1 LQAVSRQRGYG
12 LFFKVFSINNNYLN
26 FMKRSKLTL
35 TLVLSFLF
43 SGLMAQEYTGPFNHS
58 LMDEKFYDLI
68 VGESSGDRAFY
79 HILDI
84 APYERDRKSEDYKGL
99 FMESV
104 YVVDKLKS
112 YGFADATTE
121 QLGKTKTWDG
131 VSATLWEIA
140 PKTAKLA
147 DYRDLAAILGQGSKS
162 AHVTAELVWVGRG
175 TQAEI
180 DAVDL
185 KGKIAV
191 TEASASRVHD
201 LAVKAGAVGII
212 TFYSPRPLVD
222 PIQIPNSGI
231 RGGDNATFCINLTPR
246 DGYALRDRLL
256 RGEKITVKADIETA
270 TEETEIEVPTCVIKG
285 ADANA
290 EEVILCAHLYEGYVK
305 LGANDNISGAA
316 ALIEIARTLNE
327 LIETGQLPRPKR
339 SIRFIWIPEFQGSIP
354 WAVKHKDILDRTLC
368 NINLDMVGLW
378 LSKSESMYCLHRTTM
393 GNPHYLNDVAESF
406 YHYMGATN
414 KSFVATGMGRPD
426 ALKPVH
432 SVTGSKDPFYY
443 SINAH
448 YGASDHEVF
457 NDWGVQVPGVIMIT
471 WPDNYYHTSGD
482 RPEICDPTQLHRAIV
497 LAAVSAYTIAEAG
510 EEGAVKIAS
519 EVAANAAKRMAIK
532 MRYDLS
538 MLNAA
543 TAADFAQLYRTA
555 KFNQDAML
563 KNEIATLATVLELA
577 PTSAALKGYVTT
589 LQDGVKAAWTI
600 NGKNIDAAMKVKA
613 SALGVAPIK
622 AITLS
627 AEEKAAAKVYPR
639 STAKVKEAGYGV
651 LRTVPAALM
660 AQYGFDKRGAVN
672 HGAEIAKLTVG
683 GTNSILDIKKMLD
696 AQFPNPDNLETISK
710 YLEMLKEAGLVTY

>member
-1 LQAVSRQRGYG
+1 MR
-12 LFFKVFSINNNYLN
+12 K
-26 FMKRSKLTL
+26 SKLTL
-35 TLVLSFLF
+35 ALLF
-43 SGLMAQEYTGPFNHS
+43 SFMVSSMVAQEYTTPFNHS
-58 LMDEKFYDLI
+58 LMAEKYYDLI
-68 VGESSGDRAFY
+68 VGESSGERAFY

-121 QLGKTKTWDG
+121 LLGKTKTWDG
-131 VSATLWEIA
+131 VSATLWEVA
-140 PKTAKLA
+140 PKTTKIA

-162 AHVTAELVWVGRG
+162 AHVTAELAWIGRG
-175 TQAEI
+175 TQTEI
-180 DAVDL
+180 AAADL

-191 TEASASRVHD
+191 TEVAASRVHD
-201 LAVKAGAVGII
+201 AAVKAGAVGVI
-212 TFYSPRPLVD
+212 TYYSPRPLVD
-222 PIQIPNSGI
+222 PIQIPNSGL
-231 RGGDNATFCINLTPR
+231 RGGNNATFCINLTPR

-256 RGEKITVKADIETA
+256 GGEKITVKADIETT

-290 EEVILCAHLYEGYVK
+290 EEVILCAHLFEGYVK
-305 LGANDNISGAA
+305 LGANDNISGSA
-316 ALIEIARTLNE
+316 ALLEVARTLNE
-327 LIETGQLPRPKR
+327 LIENGQLPRPKR
-339 SIRFIWIPEFQGSIP
+339 SIRFIWVPEFQGSMP

-414 KSFVATGMGRPD
+414 KGFVATGVGRPD

-432 SVTGSKDPFYY
+432 SVTGSRDPFYY

-538 MLNAA
+538 LLNGA
-543 TAADFAQLYRTA
+543 TSDNFTSLYRSA

-563 KNEIATLATVLELA
+563 KNEIATLATVMELA
-577 PTSAALKGYVTT
+577 PASAALKGLVST
-589 LQDGVKAAWTI
+589 LQESVKSAWAA

-613 SALGVAPIK
+613 SSLGVTPIK
-622 AITLS
+622 SIVLS

-639 STAKVKEAGYGV
+639 STAKVKETGYGV
-651 LRTVPAALM
+651 LRTVPVETM
-660 AQYGFDKRGAVN
+660 AKYGFDKRGAVN
-672 HGAEIAKLTVG
+672 HGGEIAKLTVG

-696 AQFPNPDNLETISK
+696 AQFPNPDSLETITN
-710 YLEMLKEAGLVTY
+710 YLNMLKEAGLVAF

>member
-1 LQAVSRQRGYG
+1 MR
-12 LFFKVFSINNNYLN
+12 K
-26 FMKRSKLTL
+26 SKLTL
-35 TLVLSFLF
+35 ALLF
-43 SGLMAQEYTGPFNHS
+43 SFMVSALMAQEYTTPFNHS
-58 LMDEKFYDLI
+58 LMAEKYYDLI
-68 VGESSGDRAFY
+68 VGESSGERAFY

-121 QLGKTKTWDG
+121 LLGKTKTWDG
-131 VSATLWEIA
+131 VSATLWEVA
-140 PKTAKLA
+140 PKTTKIA

-162 AHVTAELVWVGRG
+162 AHVTAELAWIGRG
-175 TQAEI
+175 TQTEI
-180 DAVDL
+180 AAADL

-191 TEASASRVHD
+191 TEVAASRVHD
-201 LAVKAGAVGII
+201 AAVKAGAVGVI
-212 TFYSPRPLVD
+212 TYYSPRPLVD
-222 PIQIPNSGI
+222 PIQIPNSGL
-231 RGGDNATFCINLTPR
+231 RGGNNATFCINLTPR

-256 RGEKITVKADIETA
+256 GGEKITVKADIETT

-290 EEVILCAHLYEGYVK
+290 EEVILCAHLFEGYVK
-305 LGANDNISGAA
+305 LGANDNISGSA
-316 ALIEIARTLNE
+316 ALLEVARTLNE
-327 LIETGQLPRPKR
+327 LIENGQLPRPKR
-339 SIRFIWIPEFQGSIP
+339 SIRFIWVPEFQGSMP

-414 KSFVATGMGRPD
+414 KGFVATGVGRPD

-432 SVTGSKDPFYY
+432 SVTGSRDPFYY

-538 MLNAA
+538 LLNGA
-543 TAADFAQLYRTA
+543 TSDNFTSLYRSA

-563 KNEIATLATVLELA
+563 KNEIATLATVMELA
-577 PTSAALKGYVTT
+577 PASAALKGLVST
-589 LQDGVKAAWTI
+589 LQESVKSAWAA

-613 SALGVAPIK
+613 SSLGVTPIK
-622 AITLS
+622 SIVLS

-639 STAKVKEAGYGV
+639 STAKVKETGYGV
-651 LRTVPAALM
+651 LRTVPVETM
-660 AQYGFDKRGAVN
+660 AKYGFDKRGAVN
-672 HGAEIAKLTVG
+672 HGGEIAKLTVG

-696 AQFPNPDNLETISK
+696 AQFPNPDSLETITN
-710 YLEMLKEAGLVTY
+710 YLNMLKEAGLVAF

>member
-1 LQAVSRQRGYG
+1 
-12 LFFKVFSINNNYLN
+12 
-26 FMKRSKLTL
+26 MKKGKLTL
-35 TLVLSFLF
+35 ALLLSFIAVR
-43 SGLMAQEYTGPFNHS
+43 LMGQEYTGPFNHS
-58 LMDEKFYDLI
+58 LMSEKFYDLI
-68 VGESSGDRAFY
+68 VGESSGERAYY

-99 FMESV
+99 FMESK

-131 VSATLWEIA
+131 VSAVLWEVSPNIS
-140 PKTAKLA
+140 KLA

-162 AHVTAELVWVGRG
+162 AHVTAELAWVGRG
-175 TQAEI
+175 TQTEI
-180 DAVDL
+180 NAVDL

-191 TEASASRVHD
+191 TEASAGRVHD

-212 TFYSPRPLVD
+212 TYYSPRPLVD

-231 RGGDNATFCINLTPR
+231 RGGNNATFCINLTPR

-256 RGEKITVKADIETA
+256 RGEKITVKADIETT
-270 TEETEIEVPTCVIKG
+270 TEETEIEVPTCLIKG
-285 ADANA
+285 SDANA
-290 EEVILCAHLYEGYVK
+290 EEIILCAHLFEGYVK
-305 LGANDNISGAA
+305 LGANDNISGSA
-316 ALIEIARTLNE
+316 ALIEVARTLND
-327 LIETGQLPRPKR
+327 LIENGLLPRPKR
-339 SIRFIWIPEFQGSIP
+339 SIRFIWIPEFQGTIP
-354 WAVKHKDILDRTLC
+354 WAVKHKDILKNTLC

-378 LSKSESMYCLHRTTM
+378 LSKSQSMYCLHRTTM

-426 ALKPVH
+426 ALKPVF
-432 SVTGSKDPFYY
+432 SVTGSRDPFYY

-510 EEGAVKIAS
+510 EEGAIRIAS
-519 EVAANAAKRMAIK
+519 EVAANASKRLAIK
-532 MRYDLS
+532 MRYDLAQI
-538 MLNAA
+538 NAA
-543 TAADFAQLYRTA
+543 TAENLSALYRTA
-555 KFNQDAML
+555 RFNQDAYL
-563 KNEIATLATVLELA
+563 NNEVATLATVMELA
-577 PTSAALKGYVTT
+577 PASASLKSYVAALQGN
-589 LQDGVKAAWTI
+589 VKASWAA
-600 NGKNIDAAMKVKA
+600 NCKSIDAAVKA
-613 SALGVAPIK
+613 KAASLGIAPLKGIV
-622 AITLS
+622 LS
-627 AEEKAAAKVYPR
+627 AEEKAASKIYPR
-639 STAKVKEAGYGV
+639 TAAKVKETGYGV
-651 LRTVPAALM
+651 LRTVPAEVM
-660 AQYGFDKRGAVN
+660 AKYGFNKRGAVN

-696 AQFPNPDNLETISK
+696 AQFPNPDSLAIITN
-710 YLEMLKEAGLVTY
+710 YLNMLKEAGLVEF